1 MFRCQ
6 ILINGISYEAT
17 DDLKNWDDFG
27 ISQKRPNHDG
37 VIRSFSTQFEFVKR
51 SYNLLKEEFEQH
63 YLSAKAAIVFY
74 LRNNSWNW
82 DEVFRCALDFST
94 YSDNGYV
101 ISINAIDNTLAAIIK
116 AKKSIQYE
124 YPVADLETSNLNYDR
139 LVKKN
144 NAKWIITGD
153 NIEIDDINYVEN
165 TFYASGSPT
174 GAQTTYTIPIY
185 ITGNPEIDIKDII
198 EIYDVDKKVVSAY
211 DYSDRYFIKN
221 ISEENVSV
229 NIKLNF
235 ELDVEFAGEG
245 TPNIRL
251 ESYPHDGKVLF
262 YQALVNGK
270 NTIELDKDFIIQPGM
285 IFFFGVMTTTNYV
298 KITQTLPHAS
308 NEFVEISFL
317 GRGEPVNIDVIS
329 PSTILSKLLASMT
342 ENTIEHS
349 SSIDYILSSEGTSIK
364 FNRLLERTYIMAA
377 ESARGL
383 PKAKIYT
390 SYKKFCEWMET
401 EFGYV
406 PVINENTVTFMHRDK
421 LFSSTVVKDLG
432 TEINDYEFSVNDSL
446 IYSSV
451 KVGYDKQDYD
461 SINGRDEFRFT
472 NEFSTGLRLTDNTLS
487 LISPYRADAY
497 GIEFLVQKRGEDT
510 TDNDSDND
518 VFFVECINNL
528 STGILDL
535 NRPYS
540 EGQLS
545 GLLSPDTM
553 FNLNYSPRF
562 MLEANKKYIGACT
575 NLLKFASS
583 DGNSDVSIDGVKE
596 TDDFSIPERLFT
608 VSEVE
613 VETSDIIPPDDLL
626 GLVSLNNRG
635 RTVTGYIKQ
644 IKSYIGKAKSSSYTL
659 IVKDINIS
667 GAQEDKSITVTP
679 QKLAFEEYESKKAN
693 VITDPHEISWTTTIK
708 DK

>member
-1 MFRCQ
+1 MYFRCQ

-17 DDLKNWDDFG
+17 DDLKNWDDFELAY
-27 ISQKRPNHDG
+27 KRSSYDG
-37 VIRSFSTQFEFVKR
+37 VIRSFSTQFEFVNR
-51 SYNLLKEEFEQH
+51 SYDLLKEEFYKN
-63 YLSAKAAIVFY
+63 YLSSKAGIVFY
-74 LRNNSWNW
+74 KRNNSWNW

-94 YSDNGYV
+94 YSEDGSV
-101 ISINAIDNTLAAIIK
+101 VSINAIDNTLAAIIK

-124 YPVADLETSNLNYDR
+124 YPVADLETSVLKYDGLNLQYEAKYVSGGSSAEDNDELQYVQYHGQIVEGGPATISFPLYKVDNSELPKLDSP
-139 LVKKN
+139 LVFTDEPFSSDGSVRTFAEALSDIDITINLSFSFYVVDDTNKGTTYAQIVLFVKRADGTLEQKMRTQN
-144 NAKWIITGD
+144 TEGNPPTIVNENIKISLHTGD
-153 NIEIDDINYVEN
+153 MVGMDLLLYN
-165 TFYASGSPT
+165 TDTPIT
-174 GAQTTYTIPIY
+174 MTWTTYLRKFSMAINFKSRI
-185 ITGNPEIDIKDII
+185 NS
-198 EIYDVDKKVVSAY
+198 VD
-211 DYSDRYFIKN
+211 
-221 ISEENVSV
+221 
-229 NIKLNF
+229 
-235 ELDVEFAGEG
+235 
-245 TPNIRL
+245 
-251 ESYPHDGKVLF
+251 
-262 YQALVNGK
+262 
-270 NTIELDKDFIIQPGM
+270 
-285 IFFFGVMTTTNYV
+285 
-298 KITQTLPHAS
+298 
-308 NEFVEISFL
+308 
-317 GRGEPVNIDVIS
+317 IDVIS
-329 PSTILSKLLASMT
+329 PNTILSKLLDSMT
-342 ENTIEHS
+342 ENTVDHEGVIDVTLPS
-349 SSIDYILSSEGTSIK
+349 SGGITPIV

-390 SYKKFCEWMET
+390 SYKKFCEWMEA

-451 KVGYDKQDYD
+451 IVGYDKQDYD

-472 NEFSTGLRLTDNTLS
+472 NEFSTGLKLTDNTLS

-518 VFFVECINNL
+518 VFFVECDDSVPVDQPL
-528 STGILDL
+528 PLY
-535 NRPYS
+535 RPYT
-540 EGQLS
+540 EDQLS

-613 VETSDIIPPDDLL
+613 IETSDIGVPNDLV
-626 GLVSLNNRG
+626 GLISFENKG
-635 RTVTGYIKQ
+635 ETITGYIKQ
-644 IKSYIGKAKSSSYTL
+644 LKINIEKEQATSYSL
-659 IVKDINIS
+659 IVK
-667 GAQEDKSITVTP
+667 
-679 QKLAFEEYESKKAN
+679 N
-693 VITDPHEISWTTTIK
+693 VET
-708 DK
+708 